1 MDCQLTTDDQ
11 KLSEWKKFRLD
22 SDKNDWI
29 DQVDISGAKS
39 LYEKEAQDRPLRVL
53 VLYGSLRQRSFS
65 RCCAYEAA
73 RLLDK
78 LGADVRVFDPKELPV
93 KGQVEETHHK
103 VQELREL
110 ALWSEAQFWCSP
122 EMHGNVTGC
131 FKNQIDW
138 IPLSLGS
145 VRPTQGRTLA
155 ICQVNGGSQSFN
167 AVNTLRILGR
177 WMRMFTIPNQSSIPK
192 AWQEFD
198 ECNRMKPSPLRDR
211 LVDVVEELVKFSL
224 LLRDNSSFLVDRY
237 SERKEKGDFG
247 RLLSQ
252 EEKEKLRK
260 NDVLVSQ
267 TNESH
272 Q

>member
-1 MDCQLTTDDQ
+1 MDCPLTAEKD
-11 KLSEWKKFRLD
+11 LSEWKKFRLD

-29 DQVDISGAKS
+29 EDIDISGAKS

-53 VLYGSLRQRSFS
+53 VL
-65 RCCAYEAA
+65 
-73 RLLDK
+73 LLDY
-78 LGADVRVFDPKELPV
+78 LGADVRVFDPTELPV

-122 EMHGNVTGC
+122 E
-131 FKNQIDW
+131 I
-138 IPLSLGS
+138 LGS

-167 AVNTLRILGR
+167 AVNTLRVLGR
-177 WMRMFTIPNQSSIPK
+177 WMQ
-192 AWQEFD
+192 FD
-198 ECNRMKPSPLRDR
+198 EYNRMKPSPLRDR

-224 LLRDNSSFLVDRY
+224 MLRDHSSFLVDRY

-252 EEKEKLRK
+252 EEKEKLQHWFIYTFVVSLISKSTMNIRK
-260 NDVLVSQ
+260 GN
-267 TNESH
+267 
-272 Q
+272 

>member
-1 MDCQLTTDDQ
+1 ME
-11 KLSEWKKFRLD
+11 KLSEWKKFRID

-29 DQVDISGAKS
+29 EQVDISGAKS
-39 LYEKEAQDRPLRVL
+39 LYEKEAQDKPLRVL

-73 RLLDK
+73 RLLDH
-78 LGADVRVFDPKELPV
+78 LGADVRVFDPTELPV

-122 EMHGNVTGC
+122 E
-131 FKNQIDW
+131 I
-138 IPLSLGS
+138 LGS

-167 AVNTLRILGR
+167 AVNTLRVLGR
-177 WMRMFTIPNQSSIPK
+177 WMQ
-192 AWQEFD
+192 FD
-198 ECNRMKPSPLRDR
+198 EYNRMKPSPLRDR

-224 LLRDNSSFLVDRY
+224 MLRDHSSFHCVC
-237 SERKEKGDFG
+237 
-247 RLLSQ
+247 Q
-252 EEKEKLRK
+252 KL
-260 NDVLVSQ
+260 
-267 TNESH
+267 
-272 Q
+272 

>member
-1 MDCQLTTDDQ
+1 MDCPLTAEKD
-11 KLSEWKKFRLD
+11 LSEWKKFRLD

-29 DQVDISGAKS
+29 EDIDISGAKS

-73 RLLDK
+73 RLLDY
-78 LGADVRVFDPKELPV
+78 L
-93 KGQVEETHHK
+93 GQVEETHHK

-167 AVNTLRILGR
+167 AVNTLRVLGR
-177 WMRMFTIPNQSSIPK
+177 WMQ
-192 AWQEFD
+192 FD
-198 ECNRMKPSPLRDR
+198 EYNRMKPSPLRDR

-224 LLRDNSSFLVDRY
+224 MLRDHSSFLVDRY

-252 EEKEKLRK
+252 EEKKK
-260 NDVLVSQ
+260 NYVR
-267 TNESH
+267 TMF
-272 Q
+272 